1 MSFNASP
8 PGSRSRPRPGSE
20 GVILLPNA
28 AITGIGRCLPG
39 QVVTNADLE
48 ARLDTTDEW
57 IRTRTGIRERRVAR
71 PDEATSDFAIPAAR
85 QALASAGVAP
95 EDVDLVLC
103 CTATPDHLFPA
114 TACLIQDALG
124 CRRAAAFDL
133 AAACSGFIY
142 GVSTANAFIASGI
155 YRTVLVC
162 GAETLTKILDWTDR
176 SSAVL
181 LGDGAGAAVLQA
193 AEPGYGILSAY
204 LGADGSGGALVQQPA
219 GGSRRPATA
228 ETVAERLHTFRQNGR
243 EVYRFAT
250 QIMGDA
256 ADRALELAGLEP
268 AAIDWLVP
276 HQANYRIIESAARR
290 FGFPMERV
298 WVNIDRYGNMS
309 TAGIPVALSEAW
321 EQGRLQR
328 GQTVLAVA
336 FGAGLTWGALTM
348 RWAMP
353 SPTAARPGEEV
364 AQ

>member
-1 MSFNASP
+1 
-8 PGSRSRPRPGSE
+8 
-20 GVILLPNA
+20 V
-28 AITGIGRCLPG
+28 GIGRCLPE

-71 PDEATSDFAIPAAR
+71 ADQATSDLAVPAAR

-95 EDVDLVLC
+95 EDVDLIIC

-133 AAACSGFIY
+133 SAACSGFIY
-142 GVSTANAFIASGI
+142 GLATANAFIASGAH
-155 YRTVLVC
+155 RTVLVC

-181 LGDGAGAAVLQA
+181 LGDGAGAALLQP
-193 AEPGYGILSAY
+193 AEPGYGILSTY
-204 LGADGSGGALVQQPA
+204 LGADGAGGPLVQQPA
-219 GGSRRPATA
+219 GGSRQPASA
-228 ETVAERLHTFRQNGR
+228 ETVAARLHTFRQNGR

-256 ADRALELAGLEP
+256 ADAALGLAGLR
-268 AAIDWLVP
+268 AGDVDWLVP
-276 HQANYRIIESAARR
+276 HQANLRIIESAARR
-290 FGFPMERV
+290 FGFPMDRV

-309 TAGIPVALSEAW
+309 TACIPVALSEAA
-321 EQGRLQR
+321 EQGKLRR

-336 FGAGLTWGALTM
+336 FGAGLTWGAVTM
-348 RWAMP
+348 RWSMP
-353 SPTAARPGEEV
+353 AAAGAGQPDQQV

>member
-1 MSFNASP
+1 MA
-8 PGSRSRPRPGSE
+8 
-20 GVILLPNA
+20 NA
-28 AITGIGRCLPG
+28 AIVGIGRCLPE
-39 QVVTNADLE
+39 QVVTNQDLE

-71 PDEATSDFAIPAAR
+71 ADQATSDFAVPACR

-95 EDVDLVLC
+95 EDVDLILC

-114 TACLIQDALG
+114 TACLIQEALG

-133 AAACSGFIY
+133 SAACSGFIY
-142 GVSTANAFIASGI
+142 GLATANAFISAGA

-181 LGDGAGAAVLQA
+181 LGDGAGAAVLQP
-193 AEPGYGILSAY
+193 AEPGYGILSTY
-204 LGADGSGGALVQQPA
+204 LGADGAGGPLVQQPA
-219 GGSRRPATA
+219 GGSRQPATA
-228 ETVAERLHTFRQNGR
+228 ETVAARLHTFRQNGR

-256 ADRALELAGLEP
+256 ADRALQTAGLPPES
-268 AAIDWLVP
+268 IDWLVP

-290 FGFPMERV
+290 FGFPMDKV

-309 TAGIPVALSEAW
+309 TACIPVALSEAA
-321 EQGRLQR
+321 EQGKLRR

-336 FGAGLTWGALTM
+336 FGAGLTWGAVTM
-348 RWAMP
+348 RW
-353 SPTAARPGEEV
+353 SLAAAAGMAASEV